1 MSKMRNNNSSNH
13 TKKDKDDD
21 IDINYGFPVDLS
33 LLTYRQRKIVEGTRR
48 GFLSKFLKN
57 QGLLEE
63 VENDKADL
71 IEDETDRIIHDM
83 EIMLK
88 HHQRIQKIEINL
100 IRSYENYS
108 NEIDIHKREIIREHI
123 IAVQYYLSTYYEALK
138 DKLLTI

>member
-1 MSKMRNNNSSNH
+1 MRNKFSTNN
-13 TKKDKDDD
+13 KKEKDKNGDF
-21 IDINYGFPVDLS
+21 DINYGFPVDLS
-33 LLTYRQRKIVEGTRR
+33 LLTDRQRKIVEGTRR
-48 GFLSKFLKN
+48 GFLSKFLKD

-100 IRSYENYS
+100 IRLHENYS
-108 NEIDIHKREIIREHI
+108 NEIDILKREIIREHI
-123 IAVQYYLSTYYEALK
+123 IAVQYYLSTYYDALK